1 MVKRRGIV
9 SVLIRVFTAESY
21 NHVAMVLR
29 DPNTGAFIVEMR
41 EGKGFQLMPA
51 SQWMQHNKKSVIMWG
66 KSPLKG
72 TPEEINECITR
83 VAMRNRYANYSYL
96 SLLSVWWSQ
105 LTRRKVRSGLVCSTF
120 VQRAWRACGY
130 DMGNKAADPADFAE
144 HVVFMTQ
151 VKA

>member
-21 NHVAMVLR
+21 NHVAMLLN
-29 DPNTGAFIVEMR
+29 DPETGAFVVEMR

-51 SQWMQHNKKSVIMWG
+51 SQWMQKNKKSVIMWG
-66 KSPLKG
+66 KSPLRG
-72 TPEEINECITR
+72 DVEMIHDCVQRN
-83 VAMRNRYANYSYL
+83 AMKHREANYSYI

-105 LTRRKVRSGLVCSTF
+105 LTRRKVPHGLVCSTF
-120 VQRAWRACGY
+120 VQRVWRACGY
-130 DMGNKAADPADFAE
+130 DLGNKAADPSDFAE
-144 HVVFMTQ
+144 HVLFMTQ